1 MLDQL
6 HRSGVYAFEGFRLDP
21 GRRVLSYGGK
31 PVLLRPVLFDV
42 LLHLVLNERQLV
54 SKDALLDAVWDN
66 RSVEES
72 NISQT
77 IFWLRAALKECAG
90 PEAADLIQT
99 ARGKGYRFTGVV
111 TWHPGEPAP
120 TPDHGDGAATLNMPT
135 ADPERHGGMARSVR
149 LGRYL
154 GLLLLVGCLLAM
166 GVYEARQ
173 RSALPLARNQIV
185 LADFENNTG
194 DPAFDRSLASVLR
207 ADLAQSPFIDLLP
220 DRVARE
226 TLVLM
231 TRPPGAAL
239 TAALAQ
245 EVCERTNSNVVV
257 SPSIATLGGR
267 YLLTLTATDCTGRH
281 EIVTEKA
288 DALGREAVTPA
299 LDALIAKVR
308 RGLGE
313 PVASVDRFNV
323 PLIAVR
329 TGSLDALKAYS
340 EGVWLNTHG
349 QPEAAIG
356 PLRHATELDPQ
367 FAPAFLSLGAVYN
380 NLMQGSLAEAA
391 IRKGYALRATLDE
404 RQKVQA
410 EAYYDNVVSGDLEA
424 EIRALTMGTT
434 LYPHDSAFWT
444 DLANADA
451 LVGRYAQSEY
461 AARQAVDVNPQ
472 LETAYLALA
481 RADLALGRPDEAQ
494 SAAAR
499 AIKAGVG
506 GAMIHAALLDAAL
519 MKNDKTAF
527 DREVAW
533 AERQPEDPTF
543 LQIEGEARLRQGR
556 FAEGFAVLQQL
567 HALAERQGQPDST
580 MPHRA
585 RLLSTLGYTRQA
597 SRLLAEA
604 RNFSDDDDYILTMAE
619 IGDPAT
625 AQNLAAAKARLNPE
639 ATLVK
644 FGLVP
649 EVNAVLALRHGR
661 PAEAIAALGP
671 ALAYQARNF
680 DVPFLLGRAYLAAG
694 DGRRAEAA
702 FQTVLMH
709 PGWYPESVVFTLSCM
724 GLAHSFA
731 LQGNDARARNTDQQC
746 RAAWMGT
753 DADFSEAAKT
763 VRTPFVRANN

>member
-6 HRSGVYAFEGFRLDP
+6 HSPGGYKFEGFWLDP
-21 GRRVLSYGGK
+21 GRRTLSYGTE

-42 LLHLVLNERQLV
+42 LFYLVQHERQLV

-90 PEAADLIQT
+90 PEAAELIQT
-99 ARGKGYRFTGVV
+99 ARGKGYRFAGAV
-111 TWHPGEPAP
+111 TWHPGEPAI
-120 TPDHGDGAATLNMPT
+120 TPNHGSGATNHTVPAAISEQRAGLP
-135 ADPERHGGMARSVR
+135 RLVGHGRFWGV
-149 LGRYL
+149 
-154 GLLLLVGCLLAM
+154 LLLVCLLAT
-166 GVYEARQ
+166 GVHEASPRL
-173 RSALPLARNQIV
+173 APAPLRNQIV

-220 DRVARE
+220 DRVARD
-226 TLVLM
+226 TLALM
-231 TRPPGAAL
+231 TKPARTAL
-239 TAALAQ
+239 TSALAQ

-257 SPSIATLGGR
+257 AAAIGTLGAR

-281 EIVTEKA
+281 EFVTEKA

-349 QPEAAIG
+349 QPEAAIA
-356 PLRHATELDPQ
+356 PLKQATVLDSQ

-391 IRKGYALRATLDE
+391 IRKGYALRSTLDE

-410 EAYYDNVVSGDLEA
+410 EAYYDQLISGDLEA
-424 EIRALTMGTT
+424 EIRALALGTT
-434 LYPHDSAFWT
+434 LYPHDAAFWT
-444 DLANADA
+444 DLAVADA
-451 LVGRYAQSEY
+451 LVGRYSQSAY
-461 AARQAVDVNPQ
+461 AAQQAVNLNPQ

-481 RADLALGRPDEAQ
+481 RADLAIGRSDEAQ
-494 SAAAR
+494 AAGAR

-519 MKNDKTAF
+519 IKNDNAAIE
-527 DREVAW
+527 REVAW
-533 AERQPEDPTF
+533 ADKQAEDPTF

-556 FAEGFAVLQQL
+556 FADGFAVLQQL
-567 HALAERQGQPDST
+567 GVLAARQGQPDST

-585 RLLSTLGYTRQA
+585 RLLSELGYTKEA
-597 SRLLAEA
+597 SRVLAAA
-604 RNFSDDDDYILTMAE
+604 RNASNDEDYILAMAE

-625 AQNLAAAKARLNPE
+625 ARNLAAAKAGLNPD

-644 FGLVP
+644 SGLVP
-649 EVNAVLALRHGR
+649 EVNAVLALRQGR

-694 DGRRAEAA
+694 DGRRAEDA
-702 FQTVLMH
+702 FQTVLTH

-724 GLAHSFA
+724 GLAHSFS
-731 LQGNDARARNTDQQC
+731 LQGNKARAFGTYRQC
-746 RAAWMGT
+746 RAGWMGT
-753 DADFSEAAKT
+753 DSEFRKAAAL
-763 VRTPFVRANN
+763 V